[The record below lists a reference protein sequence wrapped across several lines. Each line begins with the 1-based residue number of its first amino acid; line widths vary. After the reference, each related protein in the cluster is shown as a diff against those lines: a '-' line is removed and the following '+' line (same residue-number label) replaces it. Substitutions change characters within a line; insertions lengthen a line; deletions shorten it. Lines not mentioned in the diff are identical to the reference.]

1 MWDQLPGNE
10 VSKNVILA
18 GVDHMTILDA
28 TVLSKDDAEIQFLP
42 SSNSFGKNKAD
53 AVYKRLHEMN
63 PMVDLVVDKDDVSNK
78 PETFYE
84 KFDIVCLLGYPRELQ
99 IKVNEICHRNNI
111 KFLSA
116 SNFGYYGY
124 MFSDLG
130 KHCYVEEKVKIDTV
144 AKRKSKLG
152 EPPAKQQKLDSSES
166 QNTHDMIEQVINF
179 KTLRNALSTKAVH
192 GMSPRQ
198 IKSISKAYFVMQ
210 VMLEFS
216 ERSNR
221 FPMVEHK
228 SQDCIDLL
236 QIRDSLLEEMEV
248 DTDMLQDEF
257 VSHCFGEIS
266 AVSCIVGG
274 ILGQE
279 IIKAVS
285 GNDAPHNNFFFY
297 DGLESSGLVD
307 HLGVD

>member
-1 MWDQLPGNE
+1 MHEEKVRLEKNDRSILDENTSLTKGLTEEEFAVYDRQIRLWGVESQKRLRKSRVLICGINCLGNE

-166 QNTHDMIEQVINF
+166 QNTHDMIEQVC
-179 KTLRNALSTKAVH
+179 L
-192 GMSPRQ
+192 
-198 IKSISKAYFVMQ
+198 
-210 VMLEFS
+210 
-216 ERSNR
+216 
-221 FPMVEHK
+221 
-228 SQDCIDLL
+228 
-236 QIRDSLLEEMEV
+236 
-248 DTDMLQDEF
+248 
-257 VSHCFGEIS
+257 
-266 AVSCIVGG
+266 
-274 ILGQE
+274 
-279 IIKAVS
+279 
-285 GNDAPHNNFFFY
+285 
-297 DGLESSGLVD
+297 
-307 HLGVD
+307 